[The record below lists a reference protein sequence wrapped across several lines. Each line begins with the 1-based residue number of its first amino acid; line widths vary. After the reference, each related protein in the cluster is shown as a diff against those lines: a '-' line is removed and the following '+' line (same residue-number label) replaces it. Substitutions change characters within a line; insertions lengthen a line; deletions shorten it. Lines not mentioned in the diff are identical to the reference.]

1 MIKFIQEDVPQ
12 GRNLSTGNAAQ
23 KALVAS
29 GSDPFSSEGKFI
41 REVLQNSCDAA
52 KSQSED
58 IWVSFRAVQL
68 DQAEETNWNEQ
79 LGINHYLKKRI
90 GEAVPHFPQENQ
102 LGSVLYIEDYATTG
116 LSYTGEEHVE
126 DTKFY
131 RFFFGSGD
139 NEDQG
144 GTGGS
149 FGYGKGV
156 YTENS
161 TIRTIVAYSCSKED
175 GVARKRIFGITR
187 TKKYVFNS

>member
-1 MIKFIQEDVPQ
+1 MS
-12 GRNLSTGNAAQ
+12 NLGSTIIS
-23 KALVAS
+23 KRE
-29 GSDPFSSEGKFI
+29 SEKLS
-41 REVLQNSCDAA
+41 R
-52 KSQSED
+52 
-58 IWVSFRAVQL
+58 
-68 DQAEETNWNEQ
+68 
-79 LGINHYLKKRI
+79 
-90 GEAVPHFPQENQ
+90 FPQENQ

-149 FGYGKGV
+149 FGYSKGV

-175 GVARKRIFGITR
+175 GVARKGILNYQNQEVR
-187 TKKYVFNS
+187 L